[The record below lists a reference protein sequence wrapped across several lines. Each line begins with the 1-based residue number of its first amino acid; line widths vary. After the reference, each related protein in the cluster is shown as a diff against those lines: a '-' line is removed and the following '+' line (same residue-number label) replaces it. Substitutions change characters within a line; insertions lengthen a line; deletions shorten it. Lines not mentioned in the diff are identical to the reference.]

1 MKIGIDA
8 SRANK
13 PIKTG
18 VEWYSYHIIQEL
30 KKIDSDNQY
39 FLYTNTPLDMGL
51 EKCPGNFKEVWLKWP
66 LRYMWTLIRL
76 SCEIK
81 FGKTKPDLLFV
92 PAHTLP
98 LVNPSKSVVTI
109 HDIGYERF
117 PDLYKWPQRFYHKW
131 SSRFVKKHA
140 TKILTVSEFS
150 KKEIMEVYG
159 VPEEKIAVV
168 YNGYDKDVY
177 GLRGREGAEE
187 GGVTKLPTYADA
199 PAGRQNI
206 TRLRMGYGGQ
216 AKSYENKTAVNGQ
229 YMMFVG
235 RLEAK
240 KNIERLLDAFVTFKA
255 KNPED
260 KHKLVLVGKPR
271 PEFQQKM
278 MRLAL
283 ENKDND
289 IIHFE
294 YLKAAEV
301 ASLLHRADLFVFPSL
316 YEGFGIPVLEAMA
329 CGCPVICAN
338 TTSLPEVAGEA
349 AIMFDPERVDL
360 IVKAM
365 ETVLFNPTVAVA
377 LKEKGLERVK
387 AFSWNKAAREIK
399 EIMEKI

>member
-39 FLYTNTPLDMGL
+39 FLYTNTALKMGL
-51 EKCPGNFKEVWLKWP
+51 EKCPGNFKELQLKWP
-66 LRYMWTLIRL
+66 LVYMWTLIRI
-76 SCEIK
+76 SFEIK
-81 FGKTKPDLLFV
+81 FGKTKPDVLFV

-98 LVNPSKSVVTI
+98 LLNPKKTLVTI

-117 PDLYKWPQRFYHKW
+117 PELYKWPQKLYHKW

-140 TKILTVSEFS
+140 TKIITVSEFS
-150 KKEIMEVYG
+150 KREIMDVYNI
-159 VPEEKIAVV
+159 PSEKIEVV
-168 YNGYDKDVY
+168 YNGYDSATY
-177 GLRGREGAEE
+177 RL
-187 GGVTKLPTYADA
+187 GGVAKL
-199 PAGRQNI
+199 QNI
-206 TRLRMGYGGQ
+206 TKG
-216 AKSYENKTAVNGQ
+216 YENKAGSDTNLQTDTKITETRQIDGP

-235 RLEAK
+235 RLESK
-240 KNIERLLDAFVTFKA
+240 KNIARLLEAFVKFKE

-271 PEFQQKM
+271 EAFNAKM
-278 MRLAL
+278 TQLAL
-283 ENKDND
+283 EQKDAD
-289 IIHFE
+289 IVHLD
-294 YLKAAEV
+294 YLPSNEV
-301 ASLLHRADLFVFPSL
+301 AALLNRADLFVFPSL

-329 CGCPVICAN
+329 CGCPVICSN

-349 AIMFDPERVDL
+349 AIMFDPENVDL

-365 ETVLFNPTVAVA
+365 ETVLFNPDVAEA
-377 LKEKGLERVK
+377 MKQKGLEQVNN
-387 AFSWNKAAREIK
+387 FSWNKAAREIK
-399 EIMEKI
+399 GIMDQLF